1 MQNIKYDKILLEIR
15 EKDSGGGGGDV
26 TFATQAE
33 VNAGTVTDKAVAPN
47 TLKTAYY
54 QKTETD
60 NAIETAIETAI
71 GTVNTALD
79 NLNGEEI

>member
-1 MQNIKYDKILLEIR
+1 MEVKFDKILQKFR
-15 EKDSGGGGGDV
+15 EKDGGGGDV

-33 VNAGTVTDKAVAPN
+33 VNAGTASNKAVAPN

-54 QKTETD
+54 QKAETD